1 MTSALARVRKAIVSC
16 NRCTRLRT
24 YCQRIATEKKAAY
37 REEVYWGRPVPG
49 FGDRQARVLVI
60 GLAPAAH
67 GANRTGR
74 VFTGDG
80 PLGSGDFLM
89 RAMHAHGFASIPTA
103 RTADDGLTL
112 SDAFIAAAVRC
123 APPDNKP
130 TPAEIAACHPH
141 LVAEAAALP
150 RISVIVGLGR
160 IGFDAAWRL
169 LADRGIVV
177 KPRPP
182 FGHGVIY
189 ETAGYSVIG
198 SYHPSRQNT
207 NTGKLT
213 APMMDEVFA
222 SARRALHEA
231 SSFRLPASGRCEAGN
246 VKLSAGSWKLKPRR
260 NERLEPLI
268 SSSACRRASTPRRT
282 PRRLP

>member
-1 MTSALARVRKAIVSC
+1 MNAKIAKAKPSSLRGRRELRALRDGGVTGTLADIREQIISC
-16 NRCTRLRT
+16 NRCSRLRT
-24 YCQRIATEKKAAY
+24 YCQRIATEKKAAH
-37 REEVYWGRPVPG
+37 RHETYWGRPVPG
-49 FGDRQARVLVI
+49 FGDPQARVLVI

-103 RTADDGLTL
+103 RRADDGLMLT
-112 SDAFIAAAVRC
+112 DTFIAAAVRC
-123 APPDNKP
+123 APPGNKP

-141 LVAEAAALP
+141 LVAETAALP
-150 RISVIVGLGR
+150 CVSIIIGLGR

-169 LADRGIVV
+169 LADRGIIIR
-177 KPRPP
+177 PRPP
-182 FGHGVIY
+182 FGHNVAY
-189 ETAGYSVIG
+189 ETAGGYTVIG

-213 APMMDEVFA
+213 PPMMDAVFA
-222 SARRALHEA
+222 TARRVVDRQAQG
-231 SSFRLPASGRCEAGN
+231 SG
-246 VKLSAGSWKLKPRR
+246 LKAQAR
-260 NERLEPLI
+260 
-268 SSSACRRASTPRRT
+268 SSSKSSKG
-282 PRRLP
+282 LPEP